1 MPARFAVVN
10 IPEEDKVNRLL
21 YTAPPIDCPKD
32 KTLLIW
38 YLFSAH

>member
-10 IPEEDKVNRLL
+10 IPEEDKGNRLL
-21 YTAPPIDCPKD
+21 YTAPPIDGPKD